1 MVGSLFSTF
10 RRMYLLVY
18 QSEKINN
25 QNQKN
30 RNQKKLKKKVSN
42 FEKFKNG
49 V

>member
-10 RRMYLLVY
+10 RRMYLLFY

-30 RNQKKLKKKVSN
+30 RNQKKQKKVAN
-42 FEKFKNG
+42 FEKVKNG